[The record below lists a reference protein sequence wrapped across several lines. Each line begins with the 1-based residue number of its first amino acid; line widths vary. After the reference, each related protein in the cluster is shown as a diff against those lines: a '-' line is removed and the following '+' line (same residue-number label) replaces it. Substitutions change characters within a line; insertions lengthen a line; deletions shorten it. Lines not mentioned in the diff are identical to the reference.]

1 MLLAE
6 NRAPEA
12 HMGMSAHAQ
21 VIKEYERE
29 IFSDRKGCGKDTE
42 LQAYY
47 RVRLGQV
54 RVAASLQEG
63 RHLRF

>member
-6 NRAPEA
+6 NRVPEA
-12 HMGMSAHAQ
+12 HMGMSAHAK

-29 IFSDRKGCGKDTE
+29 IFSYRKGRGKDTE

-47 RVRLGQV
+47 RVWLG
-54 RVAASLQEG
+54 
-63 RHLRF
+63 

>member
-6 NRAPEA
+6 NRASEA
-12 HMGMSAHAQ
+12 HMGMTAHAK

-29 IFSDRKGCGKDTE
+29 IFSYRKGRGKDTE

-47 RVRLGQV
+47 RVRLGKV
-54 RVAASLQEG
+54 RVAAC
-63 RHLRF
+63 